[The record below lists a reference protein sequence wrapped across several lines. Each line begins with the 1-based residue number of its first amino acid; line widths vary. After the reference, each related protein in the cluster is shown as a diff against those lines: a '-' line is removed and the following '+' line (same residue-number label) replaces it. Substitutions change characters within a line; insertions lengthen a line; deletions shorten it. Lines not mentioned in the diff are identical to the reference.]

1 MKTSNDAKMTV
12 CSIAVTLSILLITL
26 GVYLGTQYLDENY
39 VKYDVEQMLNVCN
52 QIPDPTERK
61 GETITIDKRWI
72 VKSVIANRIYP
83 QLSNQD
89 GIQFFSDYL
98 ITSLINLAISV
109 AVILTFPQH
118 SAALSP
124 AFPCINVPRQ
134 AESKQ
139 PIPVAR
145 SPVII
150 PVRTSPEPP
159 VAIPS
164 LPEQFI

>member
-1 MKTSNDAKMTV
+1 MTYKQVNSMKTSNDAKMTV

-89 GIQFFSDYL
+89 GIQFFSDY
-98 ITSLINLAISV
+98 AIRHGW
-109 AVILTFPQH
+109 VICKSRWGENKRGDKIYYLTLKKKDISCYIAHEEFSEKWRIWIQKDDIFRK
-118 SAALSP
+118 LG
-124 AFPCINVPRQ
+124 
-134 AESKQ
+134 
-139 PIPVAR
+139 
-145 SPVII
+145 
-150 PVRTSPEPP
+150 
-159 VAIPS
+159 
-164 LPEQFI
+164 L

>member
-1 MKTSNDAKMTV
+1 MTYKQVNSMKTSNDAKMTV

-61 GETITIDKRWI
+61 EETITIDKRWI

-89 GIQFFSDYL
+89 GVNFFSDYARKQDWAICTNRWDL
-98 ITSLINLAISV
+98 DNRTGKRTYYLTLKKKEITCYIEHEEGSEIWRFWIQKDDIFRKLGL
-109 AVILTFPQH
+109 
-118 SAALSP
+118 
-124 AFPCINVPRQ
+124 
-134 AESKQ
+134 
-139 PIPVAR
+139 
-145 SPVII
+145 
-150 PVRTSPEPP
+150 
-159 VAIPS
+159 
-164 LPEQFI
+164 

>member
-1 MKTSNDAKMTV
+1 MTYKQVNSMKTSNDAKMTV

-83 QLSNQD
+83 QLSTQD
-89 GIQFFSDYL
+89 GVNFFSDYARKQDWTICTNRWDL
-98 ITSLINLAISV
+98 DNRTGKRTYYLTLKKKEITCYIEHEEGSEIWRFWVQKEDIFRKMGL
-109 AVILTFPQH
+109 
-118 SAALSP
+118 
-124 AFPCINVPRQ
+124 
-134 AESKQ
+134 
-139 PIPVAR
+139 
-145 SPVII
+145 
-150 PVRTSPEPP
+150 
-159 VAIPS
+159 
-164 LPEQFI
+164 

>member
-1 MKTSNDAKMTV
+1 MKISNDAKMTV

-26 GVYLGTQYLDENY
+26 GVYWGTQYLDENY

-89 GIQFFSDYL
+89 GIQFFSDY
-98 ITSLINLAISV
+98 
-109 AVILTFPQH
+109 
-118 SAALSP
+118 
-124 AFPCINVPRQ
+124 
-134 AESKQ
+134 
-139 PIPVAR
+139 AR
-145 SPVII
+145 SHGWVICKSRWGKNKRGDNI
-150 PVRTSPEPP
+150 YYLTLKKKDISCYIAHEEFSEKWR
-159 VAIPS
+159 IWIQKDDIFKKMG
-164 LPEQFI
+164 L

>member
-1 MKTSNDAKMTV
+1 MTYKQVNSMKISNDAKMTV

-26 GVYLGTQYLDENY
+26 GVYWGTQYLDENY

-89 GIQFFSDYL
+89 GIQFFSDY
-98 ITSLINLAISV
+98 
-109 AVILTFPQH
+109 
-118 SAALSP
+118 
-124 AFPCINVPRQ
+124 
-134 AESKQ
+134 
-139 PIPVAR
+139 AR
-145 SPVII
+145 SHGWVICKSRWGKNKRGDNI
-150 PVRTSPEPP
+150 YYLTLKKKDISCYIEHEEGSEIWRFWIQKED
-159 VAIPS
+159 IFRKMG
-164 LPEQFI
+164 L

>member
-89 GIQFFSDYL
+89 GIQFFSDYG
-98 ITSLINLAISV
+98 IRHGW
-109 AVILTFPQH
+109 VICK
-118 SAALSP
+118 S
-124 AFPCINVPRQ
+124 RW
-134 AESKQ
+134 
-139 PIPVAR
+139 
-145 SPVII
+145 
-150 PVRTSPEPP
+150 
-159 VAIPS
+159 
-164 LPEQFI
+164 